1 MRRSDANTP
10 PGHYRGQSTSGKA
23 PAKKRVMPVVPAKR
37 LADASSKKSA
47 KKKKKTKK
55 QLTKEASARCRE
67 MSAFDKVLGHQNSS
81 ASDGKPVRPPKPPEC
96 REETQA
102 FTSPVME
109 GNADTSSPVE
119 PNADADDNEG
129 AAITETGP
137 ISNDTAEETRNAVV
151 TISDETESHRKENG
165 SVKGID
171 DSADEVYSPAND
183 KESDDEDDDGS
194 FEEQKESVELQGN
207 IEESNQLLH
216 SSGGNSPLR
225 SDYVD
230 SLDPNIANA
239 AGQTELGTDGEG
251 AEDTPEADTDANSE
265 CDAGGT
271 EKSK

>member
-81 ASDGKPVRPPKPPEC
+81 
-96 REETQA
+96 
-102 FTSPVME
+102 